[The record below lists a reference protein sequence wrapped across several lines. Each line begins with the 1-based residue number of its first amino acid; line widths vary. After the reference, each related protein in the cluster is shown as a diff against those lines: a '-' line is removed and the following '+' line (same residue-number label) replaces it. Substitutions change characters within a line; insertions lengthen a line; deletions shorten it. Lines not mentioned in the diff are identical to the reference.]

1 MISVI
6 FRHLVLEIY
15 MLHLFTERIH
25 LLQATVFIEDAARVS
40 LQENMTAII
49 LQCLLPP
56 SIFLLVDL
64 LLFSG
69 VVNLFPMISSE

>member
-1 MISVI
+1 MI

-56 SIFLLVDL
+56 SIPPSRFVII
-64 LLFSG
+64 SG